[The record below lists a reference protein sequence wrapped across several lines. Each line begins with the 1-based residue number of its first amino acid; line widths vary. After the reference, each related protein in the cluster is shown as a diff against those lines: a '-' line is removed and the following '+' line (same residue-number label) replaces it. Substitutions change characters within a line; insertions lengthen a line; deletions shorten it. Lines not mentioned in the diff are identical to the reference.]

1 MHTFGNPSNAI
12 TLLMC
17 LKPCALDEAP
27 RRTCRFIWCT
37 QPAPVALPPASQ
49 KHPAPSRLACLAGH
63 DYVANETVNIS
74 IARLVFH
81 CVPGATDRQPSC
93 FFHSPAQPYPSDT
106 AATAFQYMATATVSL
121 ALVVVAIAAFAPPP
135 ITGRL
140 GLAVGVMLAG
150 FSLFEMIAFSL
161 IVSFVTARKSR
172 FFASTFLF

>member
-1 MHTFGNPSNAI
+1 M
-12 TLLMC
+12 L
-17 LKPCALDEAP
+17 
-27 RRTCRFIWCT
+27 
-37 QPAPVALPPASQ
+37 
-49 KHPAPSRLACLAGH
+49 
-63 DYVANETVNIS
+63 
-74 IARLVFH
+74 
-81 CVPGATDRQPSC
+81 GATDCQPSC
-93 FFHSPAQPYPSDT
+93 FFHSPAQPYPSDN

-161 IVSFVTARKSR
+161 IDSFVTARKSR